1 MREEVGLAMRQEFQE
16 AVDVVEETIP
26 AQAPAVADPEVLAI
40 ADNFEVTKA
49 KIAAMKQACAG
60 LTIAGIE
67 DRKGYDLVHSRRME
81 VRNARTGVEKIR
93 EALKESVLARGR
105 KIDSVAKELK
115 GLLLEIEEPLEAE
128 EARIDAEREK
138 LKAQKQ
144 AEAAAKI
151 QARVDAFQKVGAP
164 ISLAEIANMTDI
176 AFEFALAS
184 ATEAWEAKEKL
195 RIAAEEALAK
205 QEAERKAAEEKAAQE
220 RAQAEKAERERLAKV
235 KAEQDAEAKRL
246 ADERAT
252 MQKEREAFEAEKRA
266 REQAAREEK
275 IRKEEAEKAKAKAQ
289 QEAKE
294 AAERAER
301 ERVEANAR
309 ARAIEAA
316 RPDADK
322 LRALALVLRDTAF
335 PKLSTEAGKAAM
347 VEIENGFT
355 RLAAFIEKKADGLA
369 PITLNA
375 AP

>member
-60 LTIAGIE
+60 LTIAGLE

-81 VRNARTGVEKIR
+81 VRDARTGVDKIR
-93 EALKESVLARGR
+93 KALKEGVLARGR
-105 KIDSVAKELK
+105 KIDSVAKELTS
-115 GLLLEIEEPLEAE
+115 LLVEIEEPLEAE
-128 EARIDAEREK
+128 EKRIDAEREK

-164 ISLAEIANMTDI
+164 ISLAEITLMTDI

-205 QEAERKAAEEKAAQE
+205 QEAERKAAEEKAALE
-220 RAQAEKAERERLAKV
+220 RAQAEKAERERLDKV
-235 KAEQDAEAKRL
+235 RAEQDEMARKLAQQKAELDRQAAEIQAKKD
-246 ADERAT
+246 A
-252 MQKEREAFEAEKRA
+252 QERE
-266 REQAAREEK
+266 AREEK
-275 IRKEEAEKAKAKAQ
+275 IRKDAAEKAKAKAEQ
-289 QEAKE
+289 DAKD
-294 AAERAER
+294 ATERAER
-301 ERVEANAR
+301 ERVEQEAKAK
-309 ARAIEAA
+309 AIEAA
-316 RPDADK
+316 KPDADK
-322 LRALALVLRDTAF
+322 IRALARVLREIAF
-335 PKLSTEAGKAAM
+335 PNMATEAGRLTM
-347 VEIENGFT
+347 SEIVSNVA
-355 RLAAFIEKKADGLA
+355 RLANNIEGKANTLS
-369 PITLNA
+369 PITPK